1 MTLTTQATAEGY
13 VHEIGFYA
21 SDSEFADQ
29 VMPFA
34 REGLR
39 TGEPV
44 VFAYDDY
51 KTQLLQQWLPDSPAI
66 TYITDAGPYSTPAK
80 ALGSWRELVQQHLTA
95 GAARVRIAGN
105 VPHPG
110 YGTPYAGWDRY
121 EAAIDEA
128 LGDLPVWAPCL
139 YDVRIAPPA
148 VVQRARSL
156 HHHVR
161 DRNGVSRVN
170 DGYQRPMQLAD
181 FLSAPPDPIEANVP
195 DLQLI
200 EPMPA
205 PARDAVARLVTGR
218 LGHDRA
224 DSLVLA
230 ASEAVTN
237 AIIHG
242 TAPVTVRGWI
252 SDNQVVVAIHDT
264 GDGPHDPLVG
274 LHPGDLDA
282 DSGRGL
288 WITHLLDLDVALSAD
303 AAGFTVRLRSDLT

>member
-29 VMPFA
+29 AMPFA

-51 KTQLLQQWLPDSPAI
+51 KTQLLQQWLPDHPAI
-66 TYITDAGPYSTPAK
+66 TYITDTGPYSTPAK
-80 ALGSWRELVQQHLTA
+80 ALGAWRELVQQHLTA

-110 YGTPYAGWDRY
+110 YGTSYAGWDRY
-121 EAAIDEA
+121 EAAIDGA

-139 YDVRIAPPA
+139 YDVRIAPPV
-148 VVQRARSL
+148 VVQRARAL

-161 DRNGVSRVN
+161 DRNGTSRVN
-170 DGYQRPMQLAD
+170 DGYRRPTRLAD
-181 FLSAPPDPIEANVP
+181 FLPAPPDPIEANVP
-195 DLQLI
+195 VLELI
-200 EPMPA
+200 DPMPGPTRTA
-205 PARDAVARLVTGR
+205 LARLVAGR
-218 LGHDRA
+218 VNPDRA
-224 DSLVLA
+224 DSVVLA

-242 TAPVTVRGWI
+242 TAPVSVRAWVG
-252 SDNQVVVAIHDT
+252 DDRVVVAIHDT
-264 GDGPHDPLVG
+264 GSGPHDALVG
-274 LHPGDLDA
+274 LHPGEIGA

-288 WITHLLDLDVALSAD
+288 WIAHQLDLDVALRVDAD
-303 AAGFTVRLRSDLT
+303 GFTVRLRTQLG

>member
-1 MTLTTQATAEGY
+1 MTLTTRATADGY

-51 KTQLLQQWLPDSPAI
+51 KTNLLQQWLPDNPAI
-66 TYITDAGPYSTPAK
+66 TYITDVGPYATPAK
-80 ALGSWRELVQQHLTA
+80 ALGAWRELVQRHLTA

-110 YGTPYAGWDRY
+110 YGISYAGWDRY
-121 EAAIDEA
+121 EAAVDQA

-139 YDVRIAPPA
+139 YDVRIAPAA

-161 DRNGVSRVN
+161 DRNGISRAN
-170 DGYQRPMQLAD
+170 GGYYRPTQLAD
-181 FLSAPPDPIEANVP
+181 FLPPPSDPVEQAVP
-195 DLQLI
+195 ALDLV
-200 EPMPA
+200 EPTPG
-205 PARDAVARLVTGR
+205 PARDAIERVVAGR
-218 LGHDRA
+218 LSADQA

-237 AIIHG
+237 ATIHG
-242 TAPVTVRGWI
+242 TAPVTLKAWVGDDR
-252 SDNQVVVAIHDT
+252 VVVAIHDN
-264 GDGPHDPLVG
+264 GRGPNDPLVG

-288 WITHLLDLDVALSAD
+288 WIAHQLDLDVTLSAGAD
-303 AAGFTVRLRSDLT
+303 GFTVRLRSDLA